1 MFVHTV
7 YFWLRRDLTDEQ
19 RHAFKEEGIDSLKKI
34 PSTTAI
40 YTGSPADTDR
50 PIIDRTYDFALTVV
64 LADRAAH
71 DEYQEDPIHH
81 DFVNRFGQYWIKVSI
96 YDAVG

>member
-7 YFWLRRDLTDEQ
+7 YFWLHRDLTDEQ
-19 RHAFKEEGIDSLKKI
+19 RRAFKEEGIDSLKKI
-34 PSTTAI
+34 PSTTAV

-81 DFVNRFGQYWIKVSI
+81 DFVNQFGHCWIKVSI

>member
-19 RHAFKEEGIDSLKKI
+19 RRAFKEEGIDSLKKI

-81 DFVNRFGQYWIKVSI
+81 DFVNRFGQYRIKVSI